1 MIRMYTQKNTTYY
14 FVMNSKYFDGNVLG
28 FGLPRYEANIY
39 MQTKRH
45 KSL

>member
-1 MIRMYTQKNTTYY
+1 MYIQKNTTDG
-14 FVMNSKYFDGNVLG
+14 FVLKNKYFDGNVLG
-28 FGLPRYEANIY
+28 FGPPRYEANIY